1 MTRRRRTAVLVAAFA
16 ALAAVQAHAE
26 TPASLAPLSLDKAQ
40 TWGEALAAC
49 DVTRFL
55 LSDPDVMSNA
65 VIVAGDGG
73 LRILYPPLYVPPNL
87 FYATSLQRAFDALS
101 ARGEVDRKSVADARF
116 RLASAVVPRFRK
128 GDAVEKAF
136 LADQMKLCNLLTDG
150 VAAQKVEEKAKA
162 EEKAKE

>member
-1 MTRRRRTAVLVAAFA
+1 MTRRRRTAVVVA
-16 ALAAVQAHAE
+16 ALAVLTAVQAQAE
-26 TPASLAPLSLDKAQ
+26 TPASLAPLSLDKAG

-49 DVTRFL
+49 DITRFL
-55 LSDPDVMSNA
+55 LSDPDVTSNS

-87 FYATSLQRAFDALS
+87 FYATSLQGAFETLR
-101 ARGEVDRKSVADARF
+101 ARGEVDRRSVADARF

-128 GDAVEKAF
+128 GDAAEKAF

-150 VAAQKVEEKAKA
+150 VASQKISEKV
-162 EEKAKE
+162 KE